1 MLRSLNP
8 RFLLS
13 SLVLPCLLSGSPLV
27 SRSVVGVGRLQRILC
42 LVLLLTASALLPGR
56 GVAAEPGSQIAL
68 SSTAE
73 KVGVFLAGRVWL
85 DRESKAGVEEV
96 AADTALFSA
105 SGVRGGQSVNLGYDS
120 AVVWIRLPLQVAA
133 DAPRTWLLEVG
144 SPTLDHVTLYRQDVS
159 GRWLRVQSGDHV
171 PRSERP
177 HPHQSLVFPVDL
189 EPGRDEVLF
198 LRIESEG
205 SLAISMSFWQPM
217 ALMKEDQLRYA
228 WQALYFGALLALLTY
243 NLMLFIAIRDPLYLT
258 YSLMVL
264 GMGVGLLGMKGFGS
278 LLIWGDAVIPDNLAF
293 PIALAVSGLA
303 GALFA
308 RRFLDSRRRAPRLD
322 GVVRVLTVLFAAEA
336 LLGPWLPYAFLARL
350 VSATGLCFSVIAV
363 LLAILSLMEGQRS
376 ARFFLAGWLFLLVG
390 VGVTALRNFGWLP
403 INEIT
408 DNIMQIGS
416 GLEML
421 LLSLALADRINSLRQ
436 EKDLANAEAVGAER
450 RLVETLRDWG
460 TALEHEVVRQTRE
473 LRAANQRLAESESLE
488 RRGREEQSHF
498 IAMIAHDIRTPL
510 AIIKAAVQSLQDMD
524 AVPPPL
530 EREKR
535 YQRIERALQRL
546 NALLEIALMQD
557 RTNVDDWRMELA
569 DIDVPAL
576 IVELSR
582 MLGSADEGRLCFRF
596 APQLPK
602 LKGDARMLRVMLIN
616 LVENALKY
624 SPKEAP
630 IYIETALGEVAGV
643 PGLFIQ
649 VIDCG
654 PGIPE
659 GQEEMIFQKYFRSA
673 DVAGQPGLGIGLFL
687 ARFIC
692 TRHGGRLEVVPRPA
706 GAGACLEAWLPLA
719 SEVAVS

>member
-1 MLRSLNP
+1 M
-8 RFLLS
+8 S
-13 SLVLPCLLSGSPLV
+13 SVD
-27 SRSVVGVGRLQRILC
+27 GR
-42 LVLLLTASALLPGR
+42 VD
-56 GVAAEPGSQIAL
+56 
-68 SSTAE
+68 
-73 KVGVFLAGRVWL
+73 VFLDGHVWL
-85 DRESKAGVEEV
+85 DHENSMDIDAVVAGSGHFAALKGSGRE
-96 AADTALFSA
+96 
-105 SGVRGGQSVNLGYDS
+105 SVNLGYDS
-120 AVVWIRLPLQVAA
+120 ATVWIRLPVRVAE

-144 SPTLDHVTLYRQDVS
+144 SPTLDHVTLYRQDAS
-159 GRWLRVQSGDHV
+159 GRWHGAQSGDHV
-171 PRSERP
+171 PRSGRP
-177 HPHQSLVFPVDL
+177 YPHQNLVFPVDL
-189 EPGRDEVLF
+189 EPGKDEVLF
-198 LRIESEG
+198 LRIASEG
-205 SLAISMSFWQPM
+205 NLAIPLTFWQPM
-217 ALMKEDQLRYA
+217 ALMQADQLRYA
-228 WQALYFGALLALLTY
+228 WQALYFGSLLALLTY

-278 LLIWGDAVIPDNLAF
+278 LLIWGDAVTPDNLAF
-293 PIALAVSGLA
+293 PVSLAVCGLA

-308 RRFLDSRRRAPRLD
+308 RRFLESRHRAPRLD
-322 GVVRVLTVLFAAEA
+322 RVAQGLTLLFALEA
-336 LLGPWLPYAFLARL
+336 VLGAWLPYSLLARL

-363 LLAILSLMEGQRS
+363 LLAIRSLMEGQRS
-376 ARFFLAGWLFLLVG
+376 ARLFLAGWLFLLVG

-403 INEIT
+403 TNGLT
-408 DNIMQIGS
+408 SNIMQIGS

-460 TALEHEVVRQTRE
+460 SALEREVVRQTRE
-473 LRAANQRLAESESLE
+473 LREANQRLAGSEALE

-524 AVPPPL
+524 SVPPPL

-569 DIDVPAL
+569 DIDIHAH
-576 IVELSR
+576 IAELSR
-582 MLGSADEGRLCFRF
+582 MLGAADEGRLCFEF
-596 APQLPK
+596 APQIPI
-602 LKGDARMLRVMLIN
+602 LKGDPRMLRVMLIN

-624 SPKEAP
+624 SPRDAQV
-630 IYIETALGEVAGV
+630 YIETSLGEEAGV
-643 PGLFIQ
+643 PGLFIL

-659 GQEEMIFQKYFRSA
+659 GQEEMVFQKYFRSA

-692 TRHGGRLEVVPRPA
+692 TRHGGRLRVVPRPA
-706 GAGACLEAWLPLA
+706 RTGACLEAWLPLVPG
-719 SEVAVS
+719 EVS

>member
-1 MLRSLNP
+1 MG
-8 RFLLS
+8 F
-13 SLVLPCLLSGSPLV
+13 
-27 SRSVVGVGRLQRILC
+27 GRLQWILC
-42 LVLLLTASALLPGR
+42 VVLLLTAGALLPR
-56 GVAAEPGSQIAL
+56 GSCAAELGSRIAL
-68 SSTAE
+68 SSAAE
-73 KVGVFLAGRVWL
+73 KVGVILAGHVWL
-85 DRESKAGVEEV
+85 DRENKAGVEAV
-96 AADTALFSA
+96 AADTALFTA
-105 SGVRGGQSVNLGYDS
+105 SREHGGSSLNLGYDS
-120 AVVWIRLPLQVAA
+120 AAVWIRLPVQVAA

-144 SPTLDHVTLYRQDVS
+144 SPTLDHVTLYRQDAS
-159 GRWLRVQSGDHV
+159 GRWLGVQSGDHV

-177 HPHQSLVFPVDL
+177 YPHQSLVFPVNL
-189 EPGRDEVLF
+189 EPGRDEVLL

-205 SLAISMSFWQPM
+205 SLAISMTFWQPM
-217 ALMKEDQLRYA
+217 ALMKDDQLRYA

-243 NLMLFIAIRDPLYLT
+243 NLMLFIAIRDSLYLT

-264 GMGVGLLGMKGFGS
+264 GMGVGLLSMKGFGS
-278 LLIWGDAVIPDNLAF
+278 LLIWGDAVVPDNLAF
-293 PIALAVSGLA
+293 PVALAVSGLA

-308 RRFLDSRRRAPRLD
+308 RRFLDARRRAPRLD
-322 GVVRVLTVLFAAEA
+322 GVAQVLAVFFAAEA
-336 LLGPWLPYAFLARL
+336 LLGAWLPYAFLARL
-350 VSATGLCFSVIAV
+350 VSATGLCFSVVAV
-363 LLAILSLMEGQRS
+363 LLAIRSLMEGHRS

-403 INEIT
+403 TNEIT

-450 RLVETLRDWG
+450 RRVDTLRDWG
-460 TALEHEVVRQTRE
+460 AALEHEVVRQTRE
-473 LRAANQRLAESESLE
+473 LRAANQRLAESESIE

-524 AVPPPL
+524 VVPPPL

-557 RTNVDDWRMELA
+557 RTNVADWRMELA
-569 DIDVPAL
+569 DIDIHAQ
-576 IVELSR
+576 IVDLSR
-582 MLGSADEGRLCFRF
+582 MLGAADEGRLCLRF
-596 APQLPK
+596 APQLPT

-624 SPKEAP
+624 SPKESP
-630 IYIETALGEVAGV
+630 VYMETSLGEVAGV

-649 VIDCG
+649 VVDCG

-692 TRHGGRLEVVPRPA
+692 IRHGGRLEVVPRPA
-706 GAGACLEAWLPLA
+706 GTGACLEAWLPLA